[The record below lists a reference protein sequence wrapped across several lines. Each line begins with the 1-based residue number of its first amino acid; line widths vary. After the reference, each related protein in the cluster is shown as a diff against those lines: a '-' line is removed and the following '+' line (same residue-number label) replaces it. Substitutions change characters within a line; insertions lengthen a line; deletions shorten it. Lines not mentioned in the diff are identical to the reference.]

1 VAGVVHERCAD
12 RAGVLQR
19 AVRPVVA
26 AHEADLHQPAAGG
39 GLRVDDGAAGPFGG
53 REGLL
58 AEDRLAG
65 GDAGQ
70 HVLLVGG
77 SPGGDEDG
85 VDVLVRD
92 HLGAAGVH
100 DGVLQPGGDLLR
112 QVGIEVGD
120 GGDLRAREHVGD
132 PADVVLADHAGAHD
146 SDSNC
151 HAIPFRYGQ
160 RRTGPS
166 PQAV

>member
-1 VAGVVHERCAD
+1 MKPTCTSR
-12 RAGVLQR
+12 
-19 AVRPVVA
+19 RPAAASASMMARQARSVVA
-26 AHEADLHQPAAGG
+26 RGFSQKTGLPAAMPASTYSSW
-39 GLRVDDGAAGPFGG
+39 VGPQEAT
-53 REGLL
+53 RT
-58 AEDRLAG
+58 ASTSWSAITWC
-65 GDAGQ
+65 
-70 HVLLVGG
+70 
-77 SPGGDEDG
+77 
-85 VDVLVRD
+85 
-92 HLGAAGVH
+92 AAGVH